1 MPLTF
6 SSLRIFF
13 MRELIYEKIEFRISV
28 MRSVRIPVR
37 AVGRGIGS
45 RLDSQEILIDIS
57 LMCQVQALLA

>member
-1 MPLTF
+1 
-6 SSLRIFF
+6 
-13 MRELIYEKIEFRISV
+13 MRELIYGKIEFGISV

-45 RLDSQEILIDIS
+45 SLNSQEILIDIS